1 MDFFF
6 CSGSDSHQLLA
17 PPPVCIS
24 SIGGEK
30 SQTVKTK
37 AMHEAKTNVT
47 ESLQG

>member
-6 CSGSDSHQLLA
+6 CSGSDSHQLPA
-17 PPPVCIS
+17 PLPAYIS

-37 AMHEAKTNVT
+37 AVHEAKTNVT
-47 ESLQG
+47 ESL